1 MPDDLGLSYLSP
13 PPLPPW
19 ATTIGQVNEVGP
31 TSLAER
37 HQAIAALNA
46 AAEEARS
53 RAPQLE
59 SELRELLLSSDP
71 LDILAR
77 LTIMDAIRRD
87 TLPAAETF
95 GSDAAIEFLS
105 GVVTSIDDSIISD
118 LAGSDYDDQ
127 NAFTADSLLRDY
139 ANAQLS
145 ISTADTA
152 KRGAPERTDSAV
164 NQLRFENLFDR
175 MLGYPPHIRTV
186 LAQTF
191 DPVDTKAA
199 EQLGF
204 RLSIAV
210 EVADAYSEITAVKYR
225 RVHDL
230 FGHVFDAAPAPLD
243 EDQFF
248 QQAAT
253 HMMGLAR
260 FGSSDLELDMPGMI
274 AAYGSFDPQEV
285 ANVLNALSTP
295 IGSQPDFASLGDN
308 NACRYRPILKLAD
321 GRMLWTRPSD
331 FIHCALDWAFHAC
344 KDNTP
349 LLTAFD
355 KARQAACEQLTF
367 GGLDVGFGSHA
378 QVLKSPTYPADG
390 QRPDIDTLVTLPE
403 AALVAEAKGGRLT
416 EPGRRGAPERVKK
429 KVGELIDYA
438 QMQNERSVE
447 YLRNDN
453 SDLRTSQRQQISID
467 TPRLAYSLIVTLER
481 VDPFYSFIESDNSS
495 YEVPSLALTVHD
507 LLLIT
512 DLLTSPTELFG
523 YLSDR
528 CSRQTHGAPTYITE
542 AGALEDWIDGKRG
555 SHPEGAS
562 GATLP
567 RRRVFSGNPDRI
579 NDYYAERE
587 IIESGQA
594 VETPTPAPSTAI
606 PRPVLEAADSQLHN
620 REQRW
625 TDLALA
631 VCHVPDREW
640 APILRVIDRTRSA
653 PDRKANRK
661 ARKKAAKLMR
671 GAILSTGLIVAV
683 SDAGEV
689 SLSLK

>member
-1 MPDDLGLSYLSP
+1 
-13 PPLPPW
+13 
-19 ATTIGQVNEVGP
+19 
-31 TSLAER
+31 
-37 HQAIAALNA
+37 
-46 AAEEARS
+46 
-53 RAPQLE
+53 
-59 SELRELLLSSDP
+59 
-71 LDILAR
+71 
-77 LTIMDAIRRD
+77 MDAIRRD
-87 TLPAAETF
+87 TLPAAGTF
-95 GSDAAIEFLS
+95 GSDAALEFLA
-105 GVVTSIDDSIISD
+105 GVVTSVDDHIVSD

-139 ANAQLS
+139 ANAQLT
-145 ISTADTA
+145 ISTAETA

-175 MLGYPPHIRTV
+175 MLGYPPHIRAV

-191 DPVDTKAA
+191 EEVDTKAL
-199 EQLGF
+199 EQVGF
-204 RLSIAV
+204 RLSTAV
-210 EVADAYSEITAVKYR
+210 EIADAYSEITAAKYR
-225 RVHDL
+225 RVHNL
-230 FGHVFDAAPAPLD
+230 FGHVFDAAPAPID
-243 EDQFF
+243 EEQLF

-253 HMMGLAR
+253 HVMGLAR
-260 FGSSDLELDMPGMI
+260 FGSSDLELDMSGMI
-274 AAYGSFDPQEV
+274 AAYGGFDPQEV
-285 ANVLNALSTP
+285 GNVLDALSTP
-295 IGSQPDFASLGDN
+295 IGSQPEFVSLGDN

-331 FIHCALDWAFHAC
+331 FIHCALDWAFHAS
-344 KDNTP
+344 KENTR

-367 GGLDVGFGSHA
+367 DGLATGFESHA

-390 QRPDIDTLVTLPE
+390 QRPDIDSLVALPD

-438 QMQNERSVE
+438 QMQNERSIA

-453 SDLRTSQRQQISID
+453 SDLRTSGRQKITID
-467 TPRLAYSLIVTLER
+467 NPLLAYSLIVTLER
-481 VDPFYSFIESDNSS
+481 VDPFYSFIESDDSN

-512 DLLTSPTELFG
+512 ELLPSPTELFG

-528 CSRQTHGAPTYITE
+528 CSRHSHGAPTHITE
-542 AGALEDWIDGKRG
+542 AGALEEWINGKRG
-555 SHPEGAS
+555 SHLGGAS
-562 GATLP
+562 DVTP
-567 RRRVFSGNPDRI
+567 RRRRIFSGNPDHI
-579 NDYYAERE
+579 NDYYADRE
-587 IIESGQA
+587 IVESGQA
-594 VETPTPAPSTAI
+594 VENPTPAPVTAV
-606 PRPVLEAADSQLHN
+606 PRPVLEAADSQLRN

-625 TDLALA
+625 GDLALA

-640 APILRVIDRTRSA
+640 APILRVIDRARSN
-653 PDRKANRK
+653 PDRQVNRK

-671 GAILSTGLIVAV
+671 GTTLSTGLIVAV

-689 SLSLK
+689 GLSLK